1 MTVTKPARALLACA
15 GAVILASGVTA
26 CGGGGG
32 DESAVKDRVKTTFS
46 GFADKDSGKI
56 CNSLSER
63 YKKRIAQ
70 QPLGKGKQ
78 SCEKSIGL
86 VLTLAG
92 NALKDVGNTK
102 VGKVSVNGDKA
113 TADIS
118 YKSGKKNKVALV
130 KEGGDWRVDDF
141 SLQKR

>member
-1 MTVTKPARALLACA
+1 MTLTKPARALAACTLAVTMA
-15 GAVILASGVTA
+15 TGVAA

-32 DESAVKDRVKTTFS
+32 DKSDVKSRVQETFT
-46 GFADKDSGKI
+46 GFADKDSNKI
-56 CNSLSER
+56 CDSLSER
-63 YKKRIAQ
+63 YKKRITS
-70 QPLGKGKQ
+70 QPIGKGKQ

-92 NALKDVGNTK
+92 NALKDVGSTK
-102 VGKVSVNGDKA
+102 VGDVTVNGDKA
-113 TADIS
+113 TAQVS
-118 YKSGKKNKVALV
+118 YKSGKKSKVALI